1 VEQAEMD
8 EMWSFVGSKS
18 QQRWL
23 WHAIDHHTGQ
33 IFAYVFGTRGD
44 ETFVKLKELLAPF
57 GQYRRQLS
65 RIDSMVN
72 PPECSHVGHDLI
84 NKKRIERF
92 RKQL

>member
-1 VEQAEMD
+1 MRQQEFQPLDSAVIPRFAEPATFM
-8 EMWSFVGSKS
+8 
-18 QQRWL
+18 R
-23 WHAIDHHTGQ
+23 AP
-33 IFAYVFGTRGD
+33 YVHRI
-44 ETFVKLKELLAPF
+44 

-72 PPECSHVGHDLI
+72 PPESSHLGHDQI